1 MAVSARG
8 GAARQLTTGPFD
20 AMPSFSPD
28 GRRIAFTR
36 VVQSVV
42 APTASLFTVDGAG
55 RHLEPLLA
63 DGIDLSAAWS
73 PDGKTIA
80 FSRLESTS
88 RPLREATL
96 YLADADGSHLRSLGL
111 HGLSAAWSPD
121 GTRLA
126 FVSFDDANAP
136 PCPAASCPPSG
147 ELYVVR
153 RRRQRAAAAD
163 EQQGRRRASELV
175 ARRLADRLRER
186 LRRAQPGPR
195 AVADGD
201 PCRRRQGAAD
211 RPHERRDRPVLEPR
225 GRSLGWPHEARRHPS
240 HHGDH
245 RRRAAQR
252 RLLRPRAGPA
262 PRQEVGQPG
271 RPDRLPP
278 LLRRRARLRRARPHV
293 LRVPGRRAGPG
304 RRRAWSTASSGA
316 SAPPDALDF
325 WAERLWPARASTT
338 EREGDNLL
346 FADPEGLEHELLR
359 RPTCRT
365 SR

>member
-42 APTASLFTVDGAG
+42 APTASLFTMDGAG

-153 RRRQRAAAAD
+153 ADGSGLRRLTSSKADDEHPSWSPDGSRIAFASGFDVRSQGHAPWLMVIRAAGGKA
-163 EQQGRRRASELV
+163 
-175 ARRLADRLRER
+175 LRI
-186 LRRAQPGPR
+186 GHMSG
-195 AVADGD
+195 VID
-201 PCRRRQGAAD
+201 PSWS
-211 RPHERRDRPVLEPR
+211 P
-225 GRSLGWPHEARRHPS
+225 
-240 HHGDH
+240 
-245 RRRAAQR
+245 
-252 RLLRPRAGPA
+252 AGV
-262 PRQEVGQPG
+262 R
-271 RPDRLPP
+271 
-278 LLRRRARLRRARPHV
+278 
-293 LRVPGRRAGPG
+293 
-304 RRRAWSTASSGA
+304 
-316 SAPPDALDF
+316 
-325 WAERLWPARASTT
+325 
-338 EREGDNLL
+338 
-346 FADPEGLEHELLR
+346 
-359 RPTCRT
+359 
-365 SR
+365 